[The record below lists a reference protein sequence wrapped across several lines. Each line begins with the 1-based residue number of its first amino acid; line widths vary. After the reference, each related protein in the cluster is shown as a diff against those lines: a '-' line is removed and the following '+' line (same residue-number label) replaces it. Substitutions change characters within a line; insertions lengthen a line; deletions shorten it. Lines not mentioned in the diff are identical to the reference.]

1 MANSQKDFSYADSNL
16 VSASKTIDFRI
27 PMVAALISSLVKLS
41 RGRNNSS
48 DTLSISVGTG
58 GSSPLCK
65 IFLATEQKKITFG
78 SIVSTLAGDIAIID
92 WDRSRFILSSDK
104 SPTVRFFSDLSRPP
118 RGV

>member
-1 MANSQKDFSYADSNL
+1 
-16 VSASKTIDFRI
+16 
-27 PMVAALISSLVKLS
+27 MVAALISSLVKLS

-48 DTLSISVGTG
+48 DALSISVGTG

-65 IFLATEQKKITFG
+65 IFLAMEQKKITFE
-78 SIVSTLAGDIAIID
+78 SIVSTLAGDTAIID

-104 SPTVRFFSDLSRPP
+104 SATVRFFSDLSRPP